1 MRDTISSQYNQ
12 AQVTQLRFTI
22 KHLKRLKHLK
32 QSQVVLAQAEMRA
45 AVNSRQMQ
53 KPDEKK
59 EQGWCTVAQGQP
71 HLSSGRGMTPKIK
84 PIINTNKAQ

>member
-1 MRDTISSQYNQ
+1 MTH
-12 AQVTQLRFTI
+12 LRITI

-45 AVNSRQMQ
+45 AVNSRQVQ
-53 KPDEKK
+53 KPDEKQ

-71 HLSSGRGMTPKIK
+71 HPSSGQGTAPKIK